1 MAERV
6 MLDPSLFTSFR
17 TLRVI
22 RAAVNSGELENVLVP
37 ASFLSALQ
45 RGTFSERALMYFGAS
60 RNAIAD
66 LRNIPG
72 FLPELLSLPRH
83 EASAVQPTTEFQ
95 RELYAIA
102 GDYDIFQI
110 LNEEW
115 TFLNS
120 ESWITARTR
129 RSFGSFIRAG
139 AIGIE
144 ARAEKIFNEII
155 ARTLKLSP
163 ENVSLGFH
171 LKAEGQGGNE
181 MGGGRRWQRQ
191 CFAS

>member
-45 RGTFSERALMYFGAS
+45 RGMFSERALMYFGAS
-60 RNAIAD
+60 RNAMAD

-102 GDYDIFQI
+102 ENYDIFQSF
-110 LNEEW
+110 NEEW

-144 ARAEKIFNEII
+144 AGRKIFNEII

-163 ENVSLGFH
+163 ENLPSVFTS
-171 LKAEGQGGNE
+171 KQKVRAA
-181 MGGGRRWQRQ
+181 MKWVAVGGGS
-191 CFAS
+191 ASVLLQ